1 MLFSVGSL
9 SCPKQFYGNSSS
21 IAGQQKCINTRAKIK
36 TNLETISS
44 KRIVFHSNR
53 LHTRTSKRL
62 CAVNCYTTGNVFFFI
77 LKLEMKTLKKSHFV
91 DD

>member
-62 CAVNCYTTGNVFFFI
+62 CAVNCYTTGNVFFFHSKI
-77 LKLEMKTLKKSHFV
+77 GNENAKKVPFCR
-91 DD
+91 